1 MKNKL
6 QLQAISPRS
15 DRNANHPKDRRA
27 AEGTVI
33 SIYASHF
40 TMACPLNCPQ
50 SPCCPHRACRL
61 KYVPCSTIVSQRTL
75 AIQSYAVTRR
85 LYCAA
90 SAHGRVVYYV
100 RVSMQKADMQVCYAA
115 AYTNDAEICAKYVG
129 MHAGKLLD
137 IVSTADTPLLDTP
150 AARTRSRARRAAN

>member
-1 MKNKL
+1 MVQQRAIAAISSSPTSALLWPLASLLIIGSHVNENKV

-27 AEGTVI
+27 AEGTAI

-50 SPCCPHRACRL
+50 SPCCPHRACWL
-61 KYVPCSTIVSQRTL
+61 KYVPCYTIVSQRTL

-85 LYCAA
+85 LYWAA

-100 RVSMQKADMQVCYAA
+100 RVSMQKADMQVCYACS
-115 AYTNDAEICAKYVG
+115 ICK
-129 MHAGKLLD
+129 
-137 IVSTADTPLLDTP
+137 
-150 AARTRSRARRAAN
+150 